1 MADRKPRHAGP
12 STQARQRL
20 AEQAARLMAEG
31 GVDDFAQARRQLAV
45 RHGLRDDAALPGED
59 EIADALATHQRLFAP
74 RQPETLQLLRQCA
87 DEAMQALESF
97 RPRLT
102 GAVLEGTADRHS
114 TVELHLH
121 CDEVEAV
128 IRFLDERG
136 IPFESRARRL
146 RADSGPATAFPS
158 LRLHVEGTPVLLV
171 VLPEDALRQP
181 PRDAS
186 GQRPLRRA
194 TRAELLQLLQ
204 GAQAGR

>member
-1 MADRKPRHAGP
+1 MADRKPRQAGP

-20 AEQAARLMAEG
+20 AEEAARLMAEG
-31 GVDDFAQARRQLAV
+31 GIDDFAQARRQLAA
-45 RHGLRDDAALPGED
+45 RHGLREDAALPGED
-59 EIADALATHQRLFAP
+59 EIADALATHLRLFAP
-74 RQPETLQLLRQCA
+74 RQPDTLRRLRQCA
-87 DEAMQALESF
+87 DQAMQALEGF
-97 RPRLT
+97 QPRLT

-136 IPFESRARRL
+136 IPFESRSRRL
-146 RADSGPATAFPS
+146 RVGSGPAPAFPS

-171 VLPEDALRQP
+171 VLPEDSLRQS

-194 TRAELLQLLQ
+194 TRTELHRLLQD
-204 GAQAGR
+204 AQADD